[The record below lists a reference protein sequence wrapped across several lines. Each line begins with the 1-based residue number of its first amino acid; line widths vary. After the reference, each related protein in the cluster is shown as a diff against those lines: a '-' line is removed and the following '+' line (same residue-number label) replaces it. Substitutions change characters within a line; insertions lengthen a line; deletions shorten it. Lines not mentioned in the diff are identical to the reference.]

1 MSQYS
6 RVPLADSDVDSPL
19 RISIRPPSPSPL
31 QQHPPPPPSVLE
43 PLSSSLPHHH
53 TSPPHHVSVRIPSAR
68 ARPPKPQPR
77 HLSPLLDDDDHDEDM
92 ENDHRLLLSDSSDGD
107 PFSPLQPPPKF
118 IKLLGQPKPSSSGAD
133 FLDTDPLTGAPI
145 KPTPA
150 SVVSASNVDPSA
162 VLVDVLDATNED
174 PFTLEPFAALID
186 LCAEREK
193 DFVLA
198 RVTTVDPNDEERLY
212 YSYYAAHHIN
222 KVLFRTQPEE
232 GLLHRMKAKNPLN
245 NMTIV
250 GDVHYFVVS
259 AAAPSEMPQTTGRG
273 SFDSVR
279 SFNSIRS
286 FSSIRSAT
294 SIRSMM
300 SVFSTAS
307 VGSTGSGRREFDRF
321 RRKQPR
327 AKSSSVNPHD
337 TENSKAG
344 LSRLLRIGQ
353 HGCRKR
359 TLHLIMRP
367 DAVDNIVEDVVPLT
381 EEEGG
386 KGTGIDG
393 KGVYI
398 RPHGKHGRIRPAS
411 AQPGSERV
419 RDISGTMK
427 NSPPLGSPNGTA
439 PGEKPS
445 RSRRNSMDDAYVE
458 DADTMTPNGSVDR
471 DAVGTTANFRAG
483 STTPRI
489 HRRVRSISF
498 SNEHHGAA
506 NLPEWIK
513 THSGAIKPDGEI
525 GDASARAPASRGSH
539 HNHNHRPSTTAATNG
554 AAGGSSSSSSS
565 AAAFGHR
572 RTRTPL
578 LEQALLSPQTPP
590 HSSPLTP
597 EPIYYVARF
606 YATDDDF
613 LMKAAVRAYFKENAL
628 ETSDAVLFTIPSSRD
643 DSSEAALDGAE
654 AHPALTGFVYAVS
667 EDYGPGWLDAGGRS
681 VRSVK
686 WLLLS
691 YVALGFVLIKFVVPD
706 AYAYIVAFVL
716 IFLICLLMILCL

>member
-6 RVPLADSDVDSPL
+6 RVPLADSDADSPL
-19 RISIRPPSPSPL
+19 RISIRPPSPAPS
-31 QQHPPPPPSVLE
+31 QQPPPPSVLSE
-43 PLSSSLPHHH
+43 PQSLLPHHSQ
-53 TSPPHHVSVRIPSAR
+53 SPPHHVSVRIPSAR
-68 ARPPKPQPR
+68 SRPPKPQPR
-77 HLSPLLDDDDHDEDM
+77 HMSPLLDDDDNDEDL
-92 ENDHRLLLSDSSDGD
+92 ENDHHLLLSDSSDGD

-150 SVVSASNVDPSA
+150 SVVSASNADPSA

-186 LCAEREK
+186 LCAERDK

-259 AAAPSEMPQTTGRG
+259 AAAPSESPQNTGRG

-279 SFNSIRS
+279 SLGSIRS

-327 AKSSSVNPHD
+327 AKSSSVNLHD

-367 DAVDNIVEDVVPLT
+367 DAVENVVEDVVPLT

-386 KGTGIDG
+386 KGIGIDG
-393 KGVYI
+393 KGVYT
-398 RPHGKHGRIRPAS
+398 RPHGKYGRIRPAS

-419 RDISGTMK
+419 KDISASVAKG
-427 NSPPLGSPNGTA
+427 PPVGSPNGTA

-458 DADTMTPNGSVDR
+458 DADKMTPNGSVDR

-498 SNEHHGAA
+498 SNEHNGAA

-513 THSGAIKPDGEI
+513 THSGSGKLEGEL
-525 GDASARAPASRGSH
+525 GDATSRGPGQRGSH
-539 HNHNHRPSTTAATNG
+539 HHHNHHPSTTSNGVTNG
-554 AAGGSSSSSSS
+554 GAGGSSSSSS
-565 AAAFGHR
+565 FGHR

-578 LEQALLSPQTPP
+578 LEQALLSPQTP
-590 HSSPLTP
+590 HSASPLAP
-597 EPIYYVARF
+597 DPIYYVARF

-613 LMKAAVRAYFKENAL
+613 LMKAAVRAYFKEHAL

-667 EDYGPGWLDAGGRS
+667 EDYGPGWLGAGGRGG
-681 VRSVK
+681 RSLK
-686 WLLLS
+686 WLLLA

-706 AYAYIVAFVL
+706 AYAYIIAFVL
-716 IFLICLLMILCL
+716 IFLMCLVMILCL

>member
-6 RVPLADSDVDSPL
+6 RVPLVDSDADSPL
-19 RISIRPPSPSPL
+19 RISIRPPSPAPS
-31 QQHPPPPPSVLE
+31 QQPPPPSVLPE
-43 PLSSSLPHHH
+43 PQSLLPHHSQ
-53 TSPPHHVSVRIPSAR
+53 SPPHHVSVRIPSAR
-68 ARPPKPQPR
+68 SRPPKPQPR
-77 HLSPLLDDDDHDEDM
+77 HMSPLLDDDNDEDL
-92 ENDHRLLLSDSSDGD
+92 ENDHHLLLSDSSDGD

-150 SVVSASNVDPSA
+150 SVVSASNADPSA

-186 LCAEREK
+186 LCAERDK

-259 AAAPSEMPQTTGRG
+259 AAAPSESPQNTGRG

-279 SFNSIRS
+279 SLGSIRS

-367 DAVDNIVEDVVPLT
+367 DAVENVVEDVVPLT

-386 KGTGIDG
+386 KGIGIDG
-393 KGVYI
+393 KGVYT
-398 RPHGKHGRIRPAS
+398 RPHGKYGRIRPAS

-419 RDISGTMK
+419 RDISASVAKG
-427 NSPPLGSPNGTA
+427 PPVGSPNGTA
-439 PGEKPS
+439 PGEKLS

-458 DADTMTPNGSVDR
+458 DADKMTPNGSVDR

-498 SNEHHGAA
+498 SNEHNGAA

-513 THSGAIKPDGEI
+513 THSGSGKLEGEL
-525 GDASARAPASRGSH
+525 GDATSRAPGQRGSH
-539 HNHNHRPSTTAATNG
+539 HHHNHHPSTTSNGVTNG
-554 AAGGSSSSSSS
+554 GAGGSSSSSS
-565 AAAFGHR
+565 FGHR

-578 LEQALLSPQTPP
+578 LEQALLSPQTP
-590 HSSPLTP
+590 HSASPLAP
-597 EPIYYVARF
+597 DPIYYVARF

-613 LMKAAVRAYFKENAL
+613 LMKAAVRAYFKEHAL

-667 EDYGPGWLDAGGRS
+667 EDYGPGWLGAGGRS
-681 VRSVK
+681 GRSLK
-686 WLLLS
+686 WLLLA

-706 AYAYIVAFVL
+706 AYAYIIAFVL
-716 IFLICLLMILCL
+716 IFLMCLVMILCL